1 MTKTKKYL
9 GVIDDCAAGSA
20 GILELP
26 IFISGQ
32 DMVGSRVTIEAY
44 DEQGSLVVKRGKLIS
59 ILQEWD

>member
-26 IFISGQ
+26 IFITGQ
-32 DMVGSRVTIEAY
+32 DMIGARVTIEAY
-44 DEQGSLVVKRGKLIS
+44 DEQGLLVVKRGKLIE
-59 ILQEWD
+59 ILEEWN